1 MQLRHVMLTM
11 GVLCLSGGATW
22 AQQPAAQAPPEASG
36 VIRTETRLVLVDTVV
51 VDKKGTY
58 VHDLTAKDF
67 RVWED
72 NKEQPIKSF
81 SFEADANAQAN
92 AQKRYLVLFFDNSTM
107 EPADQMRARDA
118 ASKFIDTNA
127 GPNRLMAIVNF
138 GGSIRIAQNFTA
150 DAERLKQVVKGV
162 KFSAVAPNAQPA
174 SMGLPTFGNAESD
187 FGVRS
192 VLLALRSMA
201 RNLAGVSGRKSLVLF
216 TSGFVLN
223 DENRPE
229 LTATIDACN
238 KSNVAIYPIDVRGL
252 VASVSMGPVNGILS
266 PSGLPTPRL
275 LRATASYPAGSFGNS
290 FVPQHGGGGG
300 GGGGGAGGGAG
311 GGGGHSGGGA
321 GGGTG
326 GGAGGS
332 GGGKGGSSGG
342 SGGGKGGSGGSSGG
356 SGGGKGGSGSGS
368 GGRGGGGN
376 VSNPYAMN
384 PYMTNPYNMPR
395 QIVPAFPE
403 SASTNQQVL
412 YMLADGTGGFVILN
426 TNDLLGGL
434 EKIGK
439 EQNEYYVLGYAPTD
453 SPEGSCHTLKVKV
466 DRGGTTVRARSG
478 YCNVRPKDYLAGDPS
493 EKELETRASASQAGS
508 VAASMQVPFFYTGPG
523 EARVDVAMEIAADA
537 VKFEKTK
544 GKFHSTVNVLGIA
557 YKPDG
562 SVGARFSD
570 TIKLDLQNKKELE
583 DFKERPI
590 YYENQFEVAPGTYSL
605 KVVFSTGG
613 EGFGKVEMP
622 LTIEPYDGKQFG
634 LSALALSKDVH
645 RLADV
650 NTGLDAELLEGKTP
664 LVTQGMQVTPA
675 GSTRFKKTSPS
686 AVYAEVYEPL
696 LAGPNPPI
704 VAVQLRILDR
714 KTGEQKQ
721 DTGLI
726 NVGAFVRKD
735 SLMIPVGLKLP
746 VDTLTAGA
754 YRAELKAV
762 DSVGHN
768 SPVRL
773 ADFDVE

>member
-11 GVLCLSGGATW
+11 SAFWLAGGAAR
-22 AQQPAAQAPPEASG
+22 AQQPGAQAPAESPG

-58 VHDLTAKDF
+58 VHDLTMKDF

-72 NKEQPIKSF
+72 NKEQSIKSF
-81 SFEADANAQAN
+81 SFEADPNAPSN
-92 AQKRYLVLFFDNSTM
+92 SQKRYLVLFFDNSTM
-107 EPADQMRARDA
+107 EAGDQIRARDA
-118 ASKFIDTNA
+118 AAKFIDSNA

-162 KFSAVAPNAQPA
+162 KFSAVAPNTQPA
-174 SMGLPTFGNAESD
+174 SIGFPTLGNAESD

-201 RNLAGVSGRKSLVLF
+201 KNLAPVSGRKSLIMF

-252 VASVSMGPVNGILS
+252 VASVPMGPVTGITS
-266 PSGLPTPRL
+266 PSDLPSPRL
-275 LRATASYPAGSFGNS
+275 LRATVSYTTGSFGNS
-290 FVPQHGGGGG
+290 FMPQHGGG
-300 GGGGGAGGGAG
+300 GGGGGAGGGGGHG
-311 GGGGHSGGGA
+311 GGAGGGA

-326 GGAGGS
+326 GGAGGGKGGS
-332 GGGKGGSSGG
+332 GGGSGGSGGKGGSSGG
-342 SGGGKGGSGGSSGG
+342 SSGGGRGSSGSS
-356 SGGGKGGSGSGS
+356 SGGT
-368 GGRGGGGN
+368 RGGGGPTTM
-376 VSNPYAMN
+376 NPYAM
-384 PYMTNPYNMPR
+384 NPYNMPR

-403 SASTNQQVL
+403 TASTNQQVL
-412 YMLADGTGGFVILN
+412 YMLADGTGGFVIVN

-434 EKIGK
+434 EKIGR

-466 DRGGTTVRARSG
+466 ERSGTTVRARSG
-478 YCNVRPKDYLAGDPS
+478 YCNARPKDLLAGDPS
-493 EKELETRASASQAGS
+493 EKELETRASASQAGTVS
-508 VAASMQVPFFYTGPG
+508 ASMQVPFFYTGPST
-523 EARVDVAMEIAADA
+523 ARVDVAMEIAPDA

-557 YKPDG
+557 YRQDG

-570 TIKLDLQNKKELE
+570 AIKLDLQNKKELE
-583 DFKERPI
+583 TFKERPI
-590 YYENQFEVAPGTYSL
+590 YYENQFEVAPGTYNL

-613 EGFGKVEMP
+613 EGFGKVETL
-622 LTIEPYDGKQFG
+622 LTIDPYDGKQFG
-634 LSALALSKDVH
+634 LSGMALSKEVH

-650 NTGLDAELLEGKTP
+650 TTGLDAELLEGKTP
-664 LVTQGMQVTPA
+664 LVTQGMQVTPS
-675 GSTRFKKTSPS
+675 GSNRFKKTDIS

-696 LAGPNPPI
+696 LTGPNPPI
-704 VAVQLRILDR
+704 VAVQLRVLDR
-714 KTGEQKQ
+714 KSGEQKQ
-721 DTGLI
+721 DSGLI
-726 NVGAFVRKD
+726 NVGGSARKD
-735 SLMIPVGLKLP
+735 NAMIPVGLKLQ
-746 VDTLTAGA
+746 VDSLTAGA

-762 DSVGHN
+762 DSVGHA

>member
-11 GVLCLSGGATW
+11 SVFCLASGAAQ
-22 AQQPAAQAPPEASG
+22 AQQPGAQAPAEVPG

-58 VHDLTAKDF
+58 VHDLTTKDF
-67 RVWED
+67 HVWED

-81 SFEADANAQAN
+81 SFEADPNAPSN
-92 AQKRYLVLFFDNSTM
+92 SQKRYLVLFFDNSTM
-107 EPADQMRARDA
+107 EAGDQVRARDA
-118 ASKFIDTNA
+118 AAKFIETNA

-138 GGSIRIAQNFTA
+138 GGSIRITQNFTA

-174 SMGLPTFGNAESD
+174 SLGLPSLGNAESD

-192 VLLALRSMA
+192 VLLGLRSMA
-201 RNLAGVSGRKSLVLF
+201 KNLAPVSGRKSLILF

-238 KSNVAIYPIDVRGL
+238 KANVAIYPIDVRGL
-252 VASVSMGPVNGILS
+252 VASAPIGPVTGITS

-275 LRATASYPAGSFGNS
+275 LRATLSYTAGSFGNS
-290 FVPQHGGGGG
+290 FLPQHGGGGG
-300 GGGGGAGGGAG
+300 GGGAG
-311 GGGGHSGGGA
+311 GGGGHSGGA
-321 GGGTG
+321 GGSTG
-326 GGAGGS
+326 GGAGGA
-332 GGGKGGSSGG
+332 GGGKGGSGAGG
-342 SGGGKGGSGGSSGG
+342 ASGGGKGGSGTG
-356 SGGGKGGSGSGS
+356 SGGGKGGSGSGTGSGS
-368 GGRGGGGN
+368 GGARGGGGTTMN
-376 VSNPYAMN
+376 QYMNPYA
-384 PYMTNPYNMPR
+384 TNPYNMPR
-395 QIVPAFPE
+395 QIVPMFPE

-412 YMLADGTGGFVILN
+412 YMLADGTGGFVIVN

-434 EKIGK
+434 ERIGR

-466 DRGGTTVRARSG
+466 ERGGTTVRARSG
-478 YCNVRPKDYLAGDPS
+478 YCNVRPKDLLAGDPS
-493 EKELETRASASQAGS
+493 EKELETRAAASQAGT
-508 VAASMQVPFFYTGPG
+508 VPASMQVPFFYTGPG
-523 EARVDVAMEIAADA
+523 TARVDVAMEIAADA

-557 YKPDG
+557 YKQDG

-583 DFKERPI
+583 TFKERPV
-590 YYENQFEVAPGTYSL
+590 YYENQFEVAPGTYNL

-622 LTIEPYDGKQFG
+622 LTIDPYDGKQFG
-634 LSALALSKDVH
+634 LSGMALSKDVH
-645 RLADV
+645 RLADM

-664 LVTQGMQVTPA
+664 LVTQGMQVTPS
-675 GSTRFKKTSPS
+675 GSNRFKKTDIS
-686 AVYAEVYEPL
+686 AVYAEIYEPL
-696 LAGPNPPI
+696 LVGPNPPI
-704 VAVQLRILDR
+704 VAVQLRVLDR

-721 DTGLI
+721 DSGMI
-726 NVGAFVRKD
+726 NVGASVRKD
-735 SLMIPVGLKLP
+735 NAMIPLGLKLP
-746 VDTLTAGA
+746 IDSLTAGS

-768 SPVRL
+768 SPVRS
-773 ADFDVE
+773 ADFEVE

>member
-11 GVLCLSGGATW
+11 SAFWLAGAAAR
-22 AQQPAAQAPPEASG
+22 AQQPGAQAPAEAPG

-58 VHDLTAKDF
+58 VHDLTIKDF
-67 RVWED
+67 HVWED
-72 NKEQPIKSF
+72 NKEQSIKSF
-81 SFEADANAQAN
+81 SFEADPNAPSN
-92 AQKRYLVLFFDNSTM
+92 SQKRYLVLFFDNSTM
-107 EPADQMRARDA
+107 EAGDQIRARDA
-118 ASKFIDTNA
+118 AAKFIDSNA

-174 SMGLPTFGNAESD
+174 SIGFPTLGNAESD

-201 RNLAGVSGRKSLVLF
+201 KNLAPVSGRKSLIMF

-252 VASVSMGPVNGILS
+252 VASVSMGPVTGITS
-266 PSGLPTPRL
+266 PSGLPSPRL
-275 LRATASYPAGSFGNS
+275 LRATVSYTTGSFGNS
-290 FVPQHGGGGG
+290 FLPQHGGG
-300 GGGGGAGGGAG
+300 GGGGGAGGGGGHG
-311 GGGGHSGGGA
+311 GGAGGGA

-326 GGAGGS
+326 GGAGGGKGGS
-332 GGGKGGSSGG
+332 GGGSGGSGGKGGSSGG
-342 SGGGKGGSGGSSGG
+342 SSGGGRGSSGGSSGG
-356 SGGGKGGSGSGS
+356 T
-368 GGRGGGGN
+368 RGGGGPTTM
-376 VSNPYAMN
+376 NPYAM
-384 PYMTNPYNMPR
+384 NPYNMPR

-403 SASTNQQVL
+403 TASTNQQVL
-412 YMLADGTGGFVILN
+412 YMLADGTGGFVIVN

-434 EKIGK
+434 EKIGR

-466 DRGGTTVRARSG
+466 ERSGTTVRARSG
-478 YCNVRPKDYLAGDPS
+478 YCNARPKDLLAGDPS
-493 EKELETRASASQAGS
+493 EKELETRASASQAGTVS
-508 VAASMQVPFFYTGPG
+508 ASMQVPFFYTGPST
-523 EARVDVAMEIAADA
+523 ARVDVAMEIAPDA

-557 YKPDG
+557 YRQDG

-570 TIKLDLQNKKELE
+570 AIKLDLQNKKELE
-583 DFKERPI
+583 TFKERPI
-590 YYENQFEVAPGTYSL
+590 YYENQFEVAPGTYNL

-613 EGFGKVEMP
+613 EGFGKVETP
-622 LTIEPYDGKQFG
+622 LTIDPYDGKQFG
-634 LSALALSKDVH
+634 LSAMALSKEVH

-650 NTGLDAELLEGKTP
+650 TTGLDAELLEGKTP
-664 LVTQGMQVTPA
+664 LVTQGMQVTPS
-675 GSTRFKKTSPS
+675 GSNRFKKTDIS

-696 LAGPNPPI
+696 LTGPNPPI
-704 VAVQLRILDR
+704 VAVQLRVLDR
-714 KTGEQKQ
+714 KSGEQKQ
-721 DTGLI
+721 DSGLI
-726 NVGAFVRKD
+726 NVGGSARKD
-735 SLMIPVGLKLP
+735 NAMIPVGLKLQ
-746 VDTLTAGA
+746 VDSLTAGA

-762 DSVGHN
+762 DSVGHA

>member
-11 GVLCLSGGATW
+11 SVFCLAGGGAK
-22 AQQPAAQAPPEASG
+22 AQQPGAQAPAEGST

-51 VDKKGTY
+51 VDKKGAY

-72 NKEQPIKSF
+72 NKEQAIKSF
-81 SFEADANAQAN
+81 SFEADANAASKSQT
-92 AQKRYLVLFFDNSTM
+92 RYLVLFFDNSTM
-107 EPADQMRARDA
+107 EAGDQIRARDA
-118 ASKFIDTNA
+118 AAKFIDKNA

-150 DAERLKQVVKGV
+150 DADRLKEVVKGV
-162 KFSAVAPNAQPA
+162 KFSAVAPNAQPV
-174 SMGLPTFGNAESD
+174 SMGMPTLGSAESD

-201 RNLAGVSGRKSLVLF
+201 RNLAPVSGRKSLILF

-238 KSNVAIYPIDVRGL
+238 KANVAIYPIDVRGL
-252 VASVSMGPVNGILS
+252 VASGPMGPMSGIIA
-266 PSGLPTPRL
+266 PSNLPAPRL
-275 LRATASYPAGSFGNS
+275 VRATVSYTGSFGNS
-290 FVPQHGGGGG
+290 FLPQHGG

-311 GGGGHSGGGA
+311 GGGGHSGG
-321 GGGTG
+321 
-326 GGAGGS
+326 AGGS
-332 GGGKGGSSGG
+332 T
-342 SGGGKGGSGGSSGG
+342 GGGKGGSGGSSGG
-356 SGGGKGGSGSGS
+356 SVGGGKGGSGGSSGGGKGGSTGGNSGGGKGGASAGS
-368 GGRGGGGN
+368 GGGGGS
-376 VSNPYAMN
+376 VMNPYATN
-384 PYMTNPYNMPR
+384 NPYNMPR
-395 QIVPAFPE
+395 QIVPMMFPE

-412 YMLADGTGGFVILN
+412 YMLADGTGGFVIVN

-439 EQNEYYVLGYAPTD
+439 EQNEYYVLGYDPTD

-478 YCNVRPKDYLAGDPS
+478 YCNVRPKDLLAGDPS
-493 EKELETRASASQAGS
+493 EKELETHAAASQAGT
-508 VAASMQVPFFYTGPG
+508 VPASMQVPFFYTGPG
-523 EARVDVAMEIAADA
+523 TARVDVAMEIAADS

-557 YKPDG
+557 YKQDG

-583 DFKERPI
+583 NFKERPI
-590 YYENQFEVAPGTYSL
+590 YYENQFEVAPGTYNL

-613 EGFGKVEMP
+613 EGFGKVERP
-622 LTIEPYDGKQFG
+622 LTIDPYDGKQFG
-634 LSALALSKDVH
+634 LSGMALSKDIH
-645 RLADV
+645 RLGDV

-664 LVTQGMQVTPA
+664 LVTQGMQVTPS
-675 GSTRFKKTSPS
+675 GSNRFKKTDMS

-696 LAGPNPPI
+696 LVGPNPPI
-704 VAVQLRILDR
+704 VAVQLRVLDR
-714 KTGEQKQ
+714 KSGEQKQ
-721 DTGLI
+721 DSGLI
-726 NVGAFVRKD
+726 NVGAQARKD
-735 SLMIPVGLKLP
+735 NAMIPVGLKLP
-746 VDTLTAGA
+746 LETLTAGS

-762 DSVGHN
+762 DSVGHA
-768 SPVRL
+768 SPVRS

>member
-1 MQLRHVMLTM
+1 MQLRHVMLSM
-11 GVLCLSGGATW
+11 SAFWLAGAAAR
-22 AQQPAAQAPPEASG
+22 AQQPGAQAPAEAPG

-58 VHDLTAKDF
+58 VHDLTIKDF

-72 NKEQPIKSF
+72 NKEQSIKSF
-81 SFEADANAQAN
+81 SFEADPNAPSN
-92 AQKRYLVLFFDNSTM
+92 SQKRYLVLFFDNSTM
-107 EPADQMRARDA
+107 EAGDQIRARDA
-118 ASKFIDTNA
+118 AAKFIDSNA

-174 SMGLPTFGNAESD
+174 SIGFPTLGNAESD

-201 RNLAGVSGRKSLVLF
+201 KNLAPVSGRKSLIMF

-252 VASVSMGPVNGILS
+252 VASVSMGPVTGITS
-266 PSGLPTPRL
+266 PSGLPSPRL
-275 LRATASYPAGSFGNS
+275 LRATVSYTTGSFGNS
-290 FVPQHGGGGG
+290 FLPQHGGG
-300 GGGGGAGGGAG
+300 GGGGGAGGGGGHG
-311 GGGGHSGGGA
+311 GGAGGGA

-326 GGAGGS
+326 GGAGGGKGGS
-332 GGGKGGSSGG
+332 GGGSGGSGGKGGSSGG
-342 SGGGKGGSGGSSGG
+342 SSGGGRGSSGGSSGG
-356 SGGGKGGSGSGS
+356 T
-368 GGRGGGGN
+368 RGGGGPTTM
-376 VSNPYAMN
+376 NPYAM
-384 PYMTNPYNMPR
+384 NPYNMPR

-403 SASTNQQVL
+403 TASTNQQVL
-412 YMLADGTGGFVILN
+412 YMLADGTGGFVIVN

-434 EKIGK
+434 EKIGR

-466 DRGGTTVRARSG
+466 ERSGTTVRARSG
-478 YCNVRPKDYLAGDPS
+478 YCNARPKDLLAGDPS
-493 EKELETRASASQAGS
+493 EKELETRASASQAGTVS
-508 VAASMQVPFFYTGPG
+508 ASMQVPFFYTGPST
-523 EARVDVAMEIAADA
+523 ARVDVAMEIAPDA

-557 YKPDG
+557 YRQDG

-570 TIKLDLQNKKELE
+570 AIKLDLQNKKELE
-583 DFKERPI
+583 TFKERPI
-590 YYENQFEVAPGTYSL
+590 YYENQFEVAPGTYNL

-613 EGFGKVEMP
+613 EGFGKVETP
-622 LTIEPYDGKQFG
+622 LTIDPYDGKQFG
-634 LSALALSKDVH
+634 LSAMALSKEVH

-650 NTGLDAELLEGKTP
+650 TTGLDAELLEGKTP
-664 LVTQGMQVTPA
+664 LVTQGMQVTPS
-675 GSTRFKKTSPS
+675 GSNRFKKTDIS

-696 LAGPNPPI
+696 LTGPNPPI
-704 VAVQLRILDR
+704 VAVQLRVLDR
-714 KTGEQKQ
+714 KSGEQKQ
-721 DTGLI
+721 DSGLI
-726 NVGAFVRKD
+726 NVGGSARKD
-735 SLMIPVGLKLP
+735 NAMIPVGLKLQ
-746 VDTLTAGA
+746 VDSLTAGA

-762 DSVGHN
+762 DSVGHA

>member
-1 MQLRHVMLTM
+1 MQLRQVMLTIS
-11 GVLCLSGGATW
+11 VFCLAGGAAQ
-22 AQQPAAQAPPEASG
+22 AQQPGAQAPGDASP

-51 VDKKGTY
+51 MDKKGAY
-58 VHDLTAKDF
+58 VHDLTIKDF

-72 NKEQPIKSF
+72 NKEQSIKSF
-81 SFEADANAQAN
+81 SFEADPNAPSN
-92 AQKRYLVLFFDNSTM
+92 SQKRYLVLFFDNSTM
-107 EPADQMRARDA
+107 EAGDQIRARQA
-118 ASKFIDTNA
+118 AAKFIDSNA

-138 GGSIRIAQNFTA
+138 GGSIKIAQNFTA
-150 DAERLKQVVKGV
+150 DADRLKEVVKGV
-162 KFSAVAPNAQPA
+162 KFSTVSPNAQPA
-174 SMGLPTFGNAESD
+174 SIGFPTLGNAESD

-201 RNLAGVSGRKSLVLF
+201 KNLAPVSGRKSLIMF

-252 VASVSMGPVNGILS
+252 VSSMPMGPVTGITS
-266 PSGLPTPRL
+266 PSGLPSPRL
-275 LRATASYPAGSFGNS
+275 LRATVSYPAGSFGNS
-290 FVPQHGGGGG
+290 FLPQHGGGGGAG
-300 GGGGGAGGGAG
+300 GGGGGAGGG
-311 GGGGHSGGGA
+311 GGH

-326 GGAGGS
+326 GT
-332 GGGKGGSSGG
+332 GGGTGG
-342 SGGGKGGSGGSSGG
+342 GGGKGGSGGSAGGSSGG
-356 SGGGKGGSGSGS
+356 SKGGSS
-368 GGRGGGGN
+368 GGSSGGTRGGGGGTTP
-376 VSNPYAMN
+376 STMNPYATN
-384 PYMTNPYNMPR
+384 NPYNMPR
-395 QIVPAFPE
+395 QIVPVFPE

-412 YMLADGTGGFVILN
+412 YMLAEGTGGFVIVN

-466 DRGGTTVRARSG
+466 ERSGTTVRARSG
-478 YCNVRPKDYLAGDPS
+478 YCNARPKDLLAGDPS
-493 EKELETRASASQAGS
+493 EKELETRAAATQAGS
-508 VAASMQVPFFYTGPG
+508 VPASMEVPFFYTGPST
-523 EARVDVAMEIAADA
+523 ARVDVAMEIAPDA

-557 YKPDG
+557 YRQDG

-570 TIKLDLQNKKELE
+570 AIKLDLQNKKELE
-583 DFKERPI
+583 SFKERPI
-590 YYENQFEVAPGTYSL
+590 YYENQFEVAPGTYNL

-613 EGFGKVEMP
+613 EGFGKVETP
-622 LTIEPYDGKQFG
+622 LTIDPYDGKQFG
-634 LSALALSKDVH
+634 LSGMALSKDVH

-664 LVTQGMQVTPA
+664 LVTQGMQVTPS
-675 GSTRFKKTSPS
+675 GSNRFKKTDIS

-696 LAGPNPPI
+696 LTSPNPPI
-704 VAVQLRILDR
+704 VAVQLRVLDR
-714 KTGEQKQ
+714 KSGEQKQ
-721 DTGLI
+721 DSGLI
-726 NVGAFVRKD
+726 NIGASVRKD
-735 SLMIPVGLKLP
+735 NAMIPVGLKLP
-746 VDTLTAGA
+746 VDALTAGA

-762 DSVGHN
+762 DSVGHA
-768 SPVRL
+768 SPVRS